1 MSGPLWY
8 LAQGTNLDLRVF
20 QFRPQAGN
28 VSNQVVAAIVVAVL
42 VVVLGTVAYFFFRRR
57 RHLVELNLQREEARL
72 RLLMSELNLGESEQ
86 RLMEV
91 LAGSEEP
98 GDLIP
103 LLESRKEFEETLLRF
118 RDANPDHPALRR
130 MSSLRQRLEYGF
142 SNHRNPF
149 VDTRMLAPGLRM
161 RCKIGLPKR
170 DVTFLTT
177 LLGVN
182 EDHFIIRP
190 PTAKG
195 KPVSLGS
202 QSHLQFRVSREND
215 AEYEFTARVI
225 AQLPT
230 GNQAVLL
237 AHTRDISRM
246 LFRHANRVVTAIAV
260 QFFVIRQ
267 EFAADRSA
275 AQLKVL
281 DSQYRFDGSIVDLSI
296 GGALVMAKGRQE
308 RLHEGDVVVFRLP
321 GAQMRDDVVSQ
332 VVGSLSMEAEDTQ
345 IHLQFMGMKE
355 LNRLKLSKFLAALK
369 ESAAPPAEAAEA
381 AAPHAP

>member
-57 RHLVELNLQREEARL
+57 RQLEELNLQREEARL

-149 VDTRMLAPGLRM
+149 VDTRMLAPGLRL

-170 DVTFLTT
+170 EVTFLTT
-177 LLGVN
+177 ILGIN

-202 QSHLQFRVSREND
+202 LSHLQFRVSREND
-215 AEYEFTARVI
+215 AEYEFTSRVI

-230 GNQAVLL
+230 GNRAVLL
-237 AHTRDISRM
+237 AHTRDIARM
-246 LFRHANRVVTAIAV
+246 LFRHADRVSSEIAT

-281 DSQYRFDGSIVDLSI
+281 DSQYRFDGNIVDLSI

-332 VVGSLSMEAEDTQ
+332 VVGSLSLEAEATQ
-345 IHLQFMGMKE
+345 LHLQFMGMKE
-355 LNRLKLSKFLAALK
+355 LNRLKLSKFLTTLK
-369 ESAAPPAEAAEA
+369 ESSLPPAAGEERAAPAAR
-381 AAPHAP
+381 